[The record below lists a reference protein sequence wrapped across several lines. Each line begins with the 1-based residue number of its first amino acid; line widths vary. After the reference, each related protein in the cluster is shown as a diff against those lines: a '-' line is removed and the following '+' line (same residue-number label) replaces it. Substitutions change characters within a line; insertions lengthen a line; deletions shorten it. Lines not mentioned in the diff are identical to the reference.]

1 MQVSDYGMCCMEVHP
16 WVELQGGKCS
26 LSVPVETRTFVEGE
40 CIPEHYTI
48 VGLDEAYYLNCST
61 MPSSRLVT
69 TIHQHMEHS
78 GRGCQPK
85 PVQMLL

>member
-1 MQVSDYGMCCMEVHP
+1 MQVSHYGMCCMEVHP

-26 LSVPVETRTFVEGE
+26 LFVPVETRTFVKGE
-40 CIPEHYTI
+40 CIPEHYTL
-48 VGLDEAYYLNCST
+48 VGLDKALLPAILST
-61 MPSSRLVT
+61 GHHCTL
-69 TIHQHMEHS
+69 QHMEHS